1 VSGGAQPYLI
11 QWEEPQAAFG
21 LEDYGERLMRACIDA
36 IDAETGEERLFLV
49 GHSLGGVLAAIFASL
64 HPSRL
69 QGLVL
74 MASPLHFD
82 FAREAGALG
91 PVIAT
96 LSRSGLIEAMPGNLP
111 GSCLNLVG
119 FLASPATFGRDRW
132 VDWLRSLPDD
142 EAVKTHLRVERW
154 SLDELPLAR
163 QLVVDSEEQLYREDA
178 FLRGKL
184 ALGSQT
190 ASAREVVMPLLVVAD
205 PRCLII
211 PPQAVLPFV
220 EAAGATDKRL
230 LWYEGDV
237 GVAIQHLGMLIGRNA
252 HRQLWP
258 EILHWVHAHRRPS
271 SF

>member
-1 VSGGAQPYLI
+1 
-11 QWEEPQAAFG
+11 
-21 LEDYGERLMRACIDA
+21 
-36 IDAETGEERLFLV
+36 
-49 GHSLGGVLAAIFASL
+49 
-64 HPSRL
+64 
-69 QGLVL
+69 
-74 MASPLHFD
+74 
-82 FAREAGALG
+82 
-91 PVIAT
+91 
-96 LSRSGLIEAMPGNLP
+96 
-111 GSCLNLVG
+111 
-119 FLASPATFGRDRW
+119 
-132 VDWLRSLPDD
+132 
-142 EAVKTHLRVERW
+142 VERW

-190 ASAREVVMPLLVVAD
+190 ASTREVVMPLLVVAD

-211 PPQAVLPFV
+211 PPGAVLPFV

-230 LWYEGDV
+230 LGYEGDV
-237 GVAIQHLGMLIGRNA
+237 GVAIQHMGRLIGRNA

>member
-1 VSGGAQPYLI
+1 
-11 QWEEPQAAFG
+11 
-21 LEDYGERLMRACIDA
+21 
-36 IDAETGEERLFLV
+36 
-49 GHSLGGVLAAIFASL
+49 
-64 HPSRL
+64 
-69 QGLVL
+69 
-74 MASPLHFD
+74 
-82 FAREAGALG
+82 
-91 PVIAT
+91 
-96 LSRSGLIEAMPGNLP
+96 
-111 GSCLNLVG
+111 
-119 FLASPATFGRDRW
+119 
-132 VDWLRSLPDD
+132 
-142 EAVKTHLRVERW
+142 VERW